1 MFDNLEPIF
10 YPMVWFETYT
20 ELDDETIS
28 LMKFLGIAPKIGYI
42 LGGILIS
49 LGALS
54 TLFTIYRI
62 MTDRKSAANAKKKV
76 PY

>member
-1 MFDNLEPIF
+1 
-10 YPMVWFETYT
+10 MVWFETYT
-20 ELDDETIS
+20 ELDEETIS

-42 LGGILIS
+42 LGGIFIS
-49 LGALS
+49 LGGLS

-62 MTDRKSAANAKKKV
+62 MTDRKSAAQTKKKV